1 MLGWWHRRFGLVVG
15 AVIAFQALTG
25 AILAAASL
33 ITHEAPTPVPPGLG
47 IDLDAAVA
55 RAEQFG
61 SGTVVRVDLPTVG
74 NRAYTVRMRDDDGT
88 LLVAVIDGAMG
99 LASEPMPLL
108 AAPLSFLARLHHDW
122 FAGDAGNWALAVV
135 GVIGLGLLG
144 TGLFIW
150 WPRAGDWRR
159 ALSVVGRRG
168 GIAYWLSLHRVIGAL
183 SLVLVLP
190 VLLSG
195 TALALRGP
203 IQGLFAE
210 PLPAPAADEPT
221 APPPLEAL
229 VAKAREAVGD
239 MHPKDVRLRNDTVLV
254 VMKAAGTFHTG
265 RVWLSRSTGEIL
277 RTHDPGTAPANVVV
291 YDFLLRLHDGVILSR
306 LGIGLVLLAGVA
318 VLGSYGAGVALWLR
332 RRRRKAPSARQ
343 PARNGDGQKAASG

>member
-1 MLGWWHRRFGLVVG
+1 MVGWWHRRFGLVVG

-25 AILAAASL
+25 AILAAVSL

-55 RAEQFG
+55 RAEQLG

-74 NRAYTVRMRDDDGT
+74 NRAYTVRMREDDGT

-195 TALALRGP
+195 AALALRGP
-203 IQGLFAE
+203 IQALFAE
-210 PLPAPAADEPT
+210 PLPGPAADRPAA
-221 APPPLEAL
+221 APRLETL
-229 VAKAREAVGD
+229 VARARAAIAD
-239 MHPKDVRLRNDTVLV
+239 MHPTDLRFRSDTVLV
-254 VMKAAGTFHTG
+254 VMKSAGTFHTG
-265 RVWLSRSTGEIL
+265 RVWLSRSTGEVL
-277 RTHDPGTAPANVVV
+277 RIHDHQGAPTNVVV
-291 YDFLLRLHDGVILSR
+291 FDFLLRLHDGAILSR
-306 LGIGLVLLAGVA
+306 LGIGLVLVAGLA

-332 RRRRKAPSARQ
+332 RRRRNAASVRQ
-343 PARNGDGQKAASG
+343 PAING